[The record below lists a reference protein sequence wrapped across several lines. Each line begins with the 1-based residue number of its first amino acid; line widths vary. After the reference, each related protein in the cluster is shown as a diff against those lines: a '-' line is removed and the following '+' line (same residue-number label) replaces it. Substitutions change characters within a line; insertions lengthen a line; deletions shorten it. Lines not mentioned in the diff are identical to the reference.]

1 MGMRTYI
8 LSRILLT
15 IPTLFGI
22 SVVAFLTIHLIPGNV
37 VEVMLGTRSDVTP
50 QQIAQLN
57 SLYGIDK
64 PLWQQYG
71 LWAGNIL
78 HGDLGFSL
86 RTGLPVTTLL
96 GSALSVTGELT
107 LLAILIGL
115 AIALPLGM
123 ISAVRSGGFTDAAG
137 RMVSLLALSIPT
149 FWLGTLLILF
159 VSFYIPWLSTFS
171 FVPFFDNP
179 LKNLQIMHSPR
190 LYPGPRLKR
199 HPDADDARR
208 HARCA
213 GQGLPAYRPRQ
224 RSAVHSRIDQA
235 CPAQCTP
242 PGRHPGWVADR
253 LPRGGSRG
261 SGKRLYPA
269 GGRSARRARDRA
281 GDYPLVQSI
290 VFVVAALVILI
301 NLLVDLCYAWID
313 PRIRYS

>member
-1 MGMRTYI
+1 MRTYI

-57 SLYGIDK
+57 ALYGIDK
-64 PLWQQYG
+64 PLWQQYA

-107 LLAILIGL
+107 LLAIVIGL

-123 ISAVRSGGFTDAAG
+123 ISAVRSGGIADAAG

-171 FVPFFDNP
+171 FVPFFDN
-179 LKNLQIMHSPR
+179 
-190 LYPGPRLKR
+190 
-199 HPDADDARR
+199 
-208 HARCA
+208 
-213 GQGLPAYRPRQ
+213 
-224 RSAVHSRIDQA
+224 
-235 CPAQCTP
+235 
-242 PGRHPGWVADR
+242 
-253 LPRGGSRG
+253 
-261 SGKRLYPA
+261 SG
-269 GGRSARRARDRA
+269 
-281 GDYPLVQSI
+281 
-290 VFVVAALVILI
+290 
-301 NLLVDLCYAWID
+301 
-313 PRIRYS
+313 